1 MASTDMSIS
10 RHAALL
16 LFALACPTARAGD
29 AATSAPAAAGA
40 VVAAWSMPVASRAA
54 QPQLVAGAGA
64 LHLSWI
70 EPDGKAHR
78 LRYARDTGSGFDAP
92 REIARGA
99 RWFVNW
105 ADVPSFTVL
114 SDGSLAAYFLQKSAD
129 APYAYDVRLTR
140 SEDGTQWSPPITVH
154 DDGTTT
160 EHGFASIWPWSD
172 DEVAVAWL
180 DGRHTAGGGHAGHGG
195 DGGAMTLRGAVFG
208 PDGKRQEWELDDRT
222 CDCCQTDVA
231 VAAAGPVLVYR
242 DRADGEIRDISITR
256 WREGA
261 WTAPR
266 RVHADDWFMPACPVN
281 GPAVAARG
289 SDVFVAW
296 YTVAGGTPVLRV
308 AHSRDDGVHFD
319 APRDLAR
326 GAEVLGRVDVAVDAD
341 ALYVAWLSEDARTQ
355 SLWLARLPHAAQAAD
370 IPAPTRVAG
379 LARGRGTGFPRL
391 ALRDGVAYL
400 VWTDIRDK
408 APLLRG
414 ARVAFAP

>member
-1 MASTDMSIS
+1 MIVS
-10 RHAALL
+10 RLAALL
-16 LFALACPTARAGD
+16 LFGLACATARAGTGD
-29 AATSAPAAAGA
+29 IDPAAQRP
-40 VVAAWSMPVASRAA
+40 VVSEWHLPVAARAA
-54 QPQLVAGAGA
+54 QPQLVASGDA

-70 EPDGKAHR
+70 EPEGKGHR
-78 LRYARDTGSGFDAP
+78 LLHARDGGDGFDAP

-114 SDGSLAAYFLQKSAD
+114 PDGSLAAYFLQKSAD
-129 APYAYDVRLTR
+129 APYAYDVLLTR
-140 SEDGTQWSPPITVH
+140 SRDGSQWSEPLTVH

-172 DEVAVAWL
+172 DEVAMAWL
-180 DGRHTAGGGHAGHGG
+180 DGRHTAGSGHGSHG
-195 DGGAMTLRGAVFG
+195 VDGGAMTLRGAVFG
-208 PDGKRQEWELDDRT
+208 PAGKQQEWELDDRT
-222 CDCCQTDVA
+222 CDCCQTDAA

-242 DRADGEIRDISITR
+242 DRAEGEIRDVAITR
-256 WREGA
+256 WRDGR
-261 WTAPR
+261 WTSPR

-289 SDVFVAW
+289 RDIYVAW
-296 YTVAGGTPVLRV
+296 YTVDADTPVLRL
-308 AHSRDDGVHFD
+308 ARSRDDGVHFD
-319 APRDLAR
+319 PPRVLMR
-326 GAEVLGRVDVAVDAD
+326 GPHVLGRVDLAIDAD

-355 SLWLARLPHAAQAAD
+355 SLWLARLPHAAGEAET
-370 IPAPTRVAG
+370 PAPAHVAD

-391 ALRDGVAYL
+391 ALRDGIAHL

-414 ARVAFAP
+414 ARVAFDP